1 MKISKEAKI
10 ATLAIIAIAI
20 LYFGLKFL
28 KGSELFSSYK
38 NFYVIYGEVDGL
50 TPSNQVYI
58 NGYPVGQVDNISL
71 MQERNNHLLVKLK
84 VDNKVKVGES
94 AAAVLITSDLLGGK
108 AIELEVGNT
117 SQPLEDGDTLIAK
130 KEKGIA
136 ELVQEKSLPIIDK
149 LDSTLIR
156 VNFIL
161 GTVVKDTSRVANAMA
176 NLEQSTITVENI
188 LQENRQD
195 LSATI
200 NNLRSLT
207 ASLSDA
213 NEGVGPLMAKL
224 NHLADSLNNLKLQ
237 TTVNKLDQAAQN
249 LQEITHKL
257 NEGKGN
263 IGRLVNEDS
272 VYVNLNKTIEDLDR
286 LLIDLRENP
295 GRYINF
301 SLIGGGKN
309 K

>member
-10 ATLAIIAIAI
+10 AVLAIVAVSI
-20 LYFGLKFL
+20 LYFGIKFL

-38 NFYVIYGEVDGL
+38 NFFVIYQQVDGL

-58 NGYPVGQVDNISL
+58 NGYPVGQVDKISL
-71 MQERNNHLLVKLK
+71 MQEKNNHLLVKLK
-84 VDNKVKVGES
+84 IDDKVKVGES
-94 AAAVLITSDLLGGK
+94 AAAVLVTSDLLGGK

-117 SQPLEDGDTLIAK
+117 SRPLEDGDTLIAK

-136 ELVQEKSLPIIDK
+136 ELVQEKSLPIVDK

-156 VNFIL
+156 VNYIL
-161 GTVVKDTSRVANAMA
+161 GTFVKDTSRVTNAMA

-224 NHLADSLNNLKLQ
+224 NHLADSLNDLKLQ
-237 TTVNKLDQAAQN
+237 ATVKKLDQAALN
-249 LQEITHKL
+249 LKEITHKF
-257 NEGKGN
+257 NDGQGN
-263 IGRLVNEDS
+263 IGRLINEDS
-272 VYVNLNKTIEDLDR
+272 AYVNLNKTIADLDK

-295 GRYINF
+295 GRYVNF

>member
-10 ATLAIIAIAI
+10 AVLAIVAVSI
-20 LYFGLKFL
+20 LYFGIKFL
-28 KGSELFSSYK
+28 KGSELFSSYN
-38 NFYVIYGEVDGL
+38 NFFVIYQQVDGL

-58 NGYPVGQVDNISL
+58 NGYPVGQVDKISL
-71 MQERNNHLLVKLK
+71 MQEKNNHLLVKLK
-84 VDNKVKVGES
+84 IDDKVKVGAS
-94 AAAVLITSDLLGGK
+94 AAAVLVTSDLLGGK

-117 SQPLEDGDTLIAK
+117 SRPLEDGDTLIAK

-136 ELVQEKSLPIIDK
+136 ELVQEKSLPIVDK

-156 VNFIL
+156 VNYIL
-161 GTVVKDTSRVANAMA
+161 GTFVKDTSRVTNAMA

-213 NEGVGPLMAKL
+213 NEGVGPLMVKL
-224 NHLADSLNNLKLQ
+224 NHLADSLNDLKLQ
-237 TTVNKLDQAAQN
+237 ATVKKLDQAALN
-249 LQEITHKL
+249 LKEITHKF
-257 NEGKGN
+257 NDGQGN
-263 IGRLVNEDS
+263 IGRLINEDS
-272 VYVNLNKTIEDLDR
+272 AYVNLNKTIADLDK

-295 GRYINF
+295 GRYVNF